1 MQIRHL
7 KDRMIRKCQ
16 RLARGSVPHDRNAP
30 HSMFLTI
37 HAPPDFRLK
46 EMERWFRDQ
55 GAEVANMATTESHT
69 RPYCCEK
76 CGPPTH
82 TVPSAPAT
90 THTTSKR
97 KESSTATA
105 VRTVESSRRATASSS
120 RYAVPVSSSQ
130 KKRSKTKAQPV
141 PVSPRA
147 RQTERR
153 ASSSQRS
160 SLTSPPKPT
169 PQRARSRS
177 VSPYHGLRAESP
189 RPDGVLSPEPIPIP
203 YRPSRDSIRERTTTP
218 TPPPFV
224 DSPEPLDDH
233 PIEQEFPEPQV
244 FSHPQVFPEPQT
256 FPEPQVEPP
265 KPSSPGSTL
274 VDVPQEHVPFPTT
287 GQLETIHEHEWI
299 EEPESSSR
307 PNLPRRR
314 SSLKKSGSRL
324 SLISQKSVTW
334 AMDHA
339 WEDQI
344 SKYTKA
350 VDDADVLGKFTPL
363 EYWH

>member
-1 MQIRHL
+1 MIYAHLLRAEALELAKDQAASWDRIMEIRHL

-16 RLARGSVPHDRNAP
+16 RLSRGANVRDKNTARV
-30 HSMFLTI
+30 MFFTV
-37 HAPPDFRLK
+37 HAPPDFRMK

-203 YRPSRDSIRERTTTP
+203 
-218 TPPPFV
+218 V
-224 DSPEPLDDH
+224 
-233 PIEQEFPEPQV
+233 
-244 FSHPQVFPEPQT
+244 
-256 FPEPQVEPP
+256 
-265 KPSSPGSTL
+265 
-274 VDVPQEHVPFPTT
+274 
-287 GQLETIHEHEWI
+287 
-299 EEPESSSR
+299 
-307 PNLPRRR
+307 
-314 SSLKKSGSRL
+314 
-324 SLISQKSVTW
+324 
-334 AMDHA
+334 
-339 WEDQI
+339 
-344 SKYTKA
+344 
-350 VDDADVLGKFTPL
+350 
-363 EYWH
+363 